1 MIIANQNLHIT
12 VSSSPWEKGGFV
24 AAYKSWKTMEGGK
37 KGARE
42 RKGERERVLRENV
55 SWPRSR
61 VTTLRTVGSAPF
73 VVVEEGPLR
82 VSLSFITR
90 IVVVHEYIRMIVCT
104 DNTKERQQS
113 GRVRAWSRACTRSRT
128 TEPSSLSLSRVLV
141 PFSRRTAHGVFSHV
155 RANRESN
162 VEL

>member
-1 MIIANQNLHIT
+1 
-12 VSSSPWEKGGFV
+12 
-24 AAYKSWKTMEGGK
+24 MEGGK

-104 DNTKERQQS
+104 DGQHEGTATIRSCACLKPC
-113 GRVRAWSRACTRSRT
+113 VHALAHDRA
-128 TEPSSLSLSRVLV
+128 
-141 PFSRRTAHGVFSHV
+141 F
-155 RANRESN
+155 
-162 VEL
+162 